1 MKILITFILA
11 IFVFLLQITLLQFF
25 KIRETKLDAILIFI
39 IYTGLRL
46 GSVYGMITGFIL
58 GFIEDLLSITV
69 PGINAISKIFVGFLS
84 GSFDLK
90 RYISNEKLS
99 HILTVFIFTLFD
111 SFFVFILSRIF
122 QNSLSLAGFIN
133 NSFFMVIFLNSIF
146 APLIFKI
153 GDGFIFPFGRSKK

>member
-1 MKILITFILA
+1 MKIFLTFILA

-39 IYTGLRL
+39 VYTGLRL

-90 RYISNEKLS
+90 RYIGNEKLS
-99 HILTVFIFTLFD
+99 NILTVFIFTLFD

-146 APLIFKI
+146 APLIFFLFSKI
-153 GDGFIFPFGRSKK
+153 YPFRDVA